1 MPFVVD
7 ELTRAKLC
15 LLYLFRAVSLPL
27 SRDAVILAL
36 DVLPWINQFILS
48 EALSD
53 LLESGLVLETHGQNR
68 NVFEIS
74 PSGLSTLS
82 HFEKEIPLS
91 MRQDLDG
98 VRDSIRLL
106 ARKESEYIT
115 DYHKIGEDRYLAQLA
130 IVENGRTIFRVEIE
144 LASSA
149 QADVV
154 CKSWQNTASAAYSA
168 ILSSILSH

>member
-15 LLYLFRAVSLPL
+15 LLYLFRAVALPL

-53 LLESGLVLETHGQNR
+53 LLESGLVLELNGQGR
-68 NVFEIS
+68 NTYEIS
-74 PSGLSTLS
+74 QTGLSTLA

-91 MRQDLDG
+91 MRQDLDS
-98 VRDSIRLL
+98 VRDSIRLM

-115 DYHKIGEDRYLAQLA
+115 DYHKIGEDRYLAELS
-130 IVENGRTIFRVEIE
+130 IVENGHTIFRVEIE

-154 CKSWQNTASAAYSA
+154 CKNWQNAASAAYSA
-168 ILSSILSH
+168 LLSPILNH